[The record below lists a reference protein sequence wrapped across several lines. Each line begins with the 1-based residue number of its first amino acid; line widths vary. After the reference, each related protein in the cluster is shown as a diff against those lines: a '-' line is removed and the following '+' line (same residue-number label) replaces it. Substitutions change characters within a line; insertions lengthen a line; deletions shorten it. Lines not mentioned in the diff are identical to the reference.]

1 MPEAL
6 IHARGLTRR
15 FGSLAVLDSVDFELG
30 WGERLAI
37 LGPNG
42 SGKTT
47 LLRCL
52 AGTLEPSEGELSV
65 AGKPPGSFE
74 ASRTV
79 GLSFAQDTAFE
90 LALSGRENLV
100 LFGTLRNGS
109 RRAAAKEA
117 NALVDELEL
126 TFAGALVGTYSAG
139 MRQQLGFA
147 RSLLGSPRLLL
158 LDEPTRSLDDAAR
171 ERLWAAID
179 RRPEAALVIA
189 THRGD
194 DTARCQ
200 RHLDLAH

>member
-6 IHARGLTRR
+6 VRARGLTRR
-15 FGSLAVLDSVDFELG
+15 FGSRVVLDSVDFELG
-30 WGERLAI
+30 AGERLAV

-52 AGTLEPSEGELSV
+52 AGTLEPSEGELRI
-65 AGKPPGSFE
+65 AGHSAGSFD
-74 ASRTV
+74 ATRAV
-79 GLSFAQDTAFE
+79 GLSFAQETAFE

-109 RRAAAKEA
+109 RRAAAQEA
-117 NALVDELEL
+117 KALIEELEL
-126 TFAGALVGTYSAG
+126 NFAGALVGTYSAG
-139 MRQQLGFA
+139 MRQQFGFA

-171 ERLWAAID
+171 ERLWDAID
-179 RRPEAALVIA
+179 RRPDAALMIA
-189 THRGD
+189 THRD
-194 DTARCQ
+194 EDTARCQ